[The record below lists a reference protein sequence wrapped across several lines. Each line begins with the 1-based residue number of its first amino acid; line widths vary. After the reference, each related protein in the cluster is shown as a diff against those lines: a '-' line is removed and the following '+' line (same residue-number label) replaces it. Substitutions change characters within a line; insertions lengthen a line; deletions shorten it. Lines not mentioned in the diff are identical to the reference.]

1 MSYERREADNQF
13 SPSAGTAPE
22 SAAAAAWANECAGWL
37 ALGRSPEA
45 EGLYVIGR
53 SENLI
58 WARPDQKAPRGLPVM
73 LLVERALPD
82 AESQLRAAVE
92 RFAVPR
98 DAGLRQPA
106 ARRGTGRVAGGGS
119 AARFSP
125 REHSAAHDV
134 PAVPAAPGGGARP
147 APRGGSRLGP

>member
-82 AESQLRAAVE
+82 AESSC
-92 RFAVPR
+92 
-98 DAGLRQPA
+98 G
-106 ARRGTGRVAGGGS
+106 RRWSGSPCRGRRSTSACRPTGNWTGGG
-119 AARFSP
+119 R
-125 REHSAAHDV
+125 RL
-134 PAVPAAPGGGARP
+134 
-147 APRGGSRLGP
+147 GGSVFATRAFSCS